1 MKDECKQV
9 FTDIKLGRKYRYVV
23 YRLTD
28 DLKEITV
35 ESTAGVGKSFYQCF
49 SQLSNS
55 LCNNMSEQLPV
66 AAETTRIN

>member
-1 MKDECKQV
+1 VKDECKQV

-35 ESTAGVGKSFYQCF
+35 ESTAGVGKSFYLCYQC
-49 SQLSNS
+49 
-55 LCNNMSEQLPV
+55 
-66 AAETTRIN
+66 

>member
-35 ESTAGVGKSFYQCF
+35 ESTAGVGKSFLRLLPM
-49 SQLSNS
+49 LSIFFHNC
-55 LCNNMSEQLPV
+55 LILYVNVM
-66 AAETTRIN
+66 